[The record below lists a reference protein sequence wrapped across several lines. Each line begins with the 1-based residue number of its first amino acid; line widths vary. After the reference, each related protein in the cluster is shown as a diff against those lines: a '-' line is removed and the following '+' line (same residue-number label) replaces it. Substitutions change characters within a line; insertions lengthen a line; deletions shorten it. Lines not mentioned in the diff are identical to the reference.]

1 MPITVSDVAPD
12 SAADAAGVPK
22 GASIRSVNGV
32 PMNDPI
38 DFMFASSDAELAIC
52 FVAPNNEQHEA
63 KIARTLGEPIGLSF
77 EPIKPRTCTNKCL
90 FCFVDQ
96 MPKGLRPSLCI
107 KDEDY
112 RLSFLF
118 GNFITATNLSKAD
131 LRRIEKLHLSPLYI
145 SVQATDPRIRAE
157 MLLNPNTPPILP
169 VLRNLVR
176 AGVTLH
182 TQIVL
187 CPGLNDGNVLERTIS
202 DLASLFPGV
211 QTVAIVPV
219 GLTRFR
225 AGLPKIEP
233 VSPEYAAGLIQE
245 IRPFQ
250 AQLRERL
257 GRQVLLLSDEFY
269 LMSGAKLPDASAYGA
284 FEQIEN
290 GVGIA
295 SRFVADIDEALA
307 GMRDRERTLG
317 SEAVLLTGKLAA
329 PVISQAVERLNR
341 TLGTRLSVLEVRNKF
356 FGDGVTVA
364 GLLVGRDIERAILEA
379 GLTNDEVALIPD
391 VALEAESEERKGD
404 LRRFIDGITLGELKQ
419 KTGAT
424 VLAAPVRGSEFVR
437 FLLEELA
444 HVWSIPDG
452 D

>member
-1 MPITVSDVAPD
+1 MPIIVSNVAPG
-12 SAADAAGVPK
+12 SAAGVTRIPK
-22 GASIRSVNGV
+22 RASITTVNGV
-32 PMNDPI
+32 AMNDPI
-38 DFMFASSDAELAIC
+38 DFMFASSDVTLDIS
-52 FVAPNNEQHEA
+52 FVGPDNEPHEV
-63 KIARTLGEPIGLSF
+63 KITRTFGEPIGLSF
-77 EPIKPRTCTNKCL
+77 EPIKPRLCPNKCI

-145 SVQATDPRIRAE
+145 SVHATDPRIRAE
-157 MLLNPNTPPILP
+157 MLGNPNTPPILP
-169 VLRNLVR
+169 VLRNLAR
-176 AGVTLH
+176 AGITLH

-187 CPGLNDGNVLERTIS
+187 CPGINDGKVLERTIS

-211 QTVAIVPV
+211 QTIAIVPV

-225 AGLPKIEP
+225 DGLPKIEP
-233 VSPEYAAGLIQE
+233 VSPEYAARLIQK

-269 LMSGAKLPDASAYGA
+269 LMSGAKLPDASKYGA

-295 SRFVADIDEALA
+295 SKFKTEVDEALA
-307 GMRDRERTLG
+307 SMRDRERVLRSKAALITGELAMPVLA
-317 SEAVLLTGKLAA
+317 EAVG
-329 PVISQAVERLNR
+329 RLNQA
-341 TLGTRLSVLEVRNKF
+341 LGTRLSVLEVRNEF
-356 FGDGVTVA
+356 FGDSVTVA
-364 GLLVGRDIERAILEA
+364 GLLVGQDIERAMLSA
-379 GLTNDEVALIPD
+379 GLTSDDIVLIPG
-391 VALEAESEERKGD
+391 VALEGESEECKGD
-404 LRRFIDGITLGELKQ
+404 ARRFIDGITLGELKQ

-424 VLAAPVRGSEFVR
+424 ILAAPVHGSEFVR

-444 HVWSIPDG
+444 LLRSIPDG
-452 D
+452 H

>member
-1 MPITVSDVAPD
+1 MPITVSDVAPG

-22 GASIRSVNGV
+22 GASITTVNGV
-32 PMNDPI
+32 AMNDPI

-52 FVAPNNEQHEA
+52 FVAPNKEQHEA
-63 KIARTLGEPIGLSF
+63 KIVRTLGEPTGLAF

-145 SVQATDPRIRAE
+145 SVHATDPRIRAE
-157 MLLNPNTPPILP
+157 MLGNPNTPPILP

-176 AGVTLH
+176 AGITLH

-233 VSPEYAAGLIQE
+233 VLPEYAAGLIQE

-257 GRQVLLLSDEFY
+257 GREALLLSDEFY
-269 LMSGAKLPDASAYGA
+269 LISGAKLPDASAYGA

-307 GMRDRERTLG
+307 SMRDRERTSG

-341 TLGTRLSVLEVRNKF
+341 TLGTRLSIVEVPNEF
-356 FGDGVTVA
+356 LGDSVTVA
-364 GLLVGRDIERAILEA
+364 GLLVGRDIKRAILEA
-379 GLTNDEVALIPD
+379 GLTSDDIALIPD
-391 VALEAESEERKGD
+391 VALEAESQERKGD
-404 LRRFIDGITLGELKQ
+404 LRRFIDGMTLGELKQ
-419 KTGAT
+419 KTGAA
-424 VLAAPVRGSEFVR
+424 LAAAPVRGSEFVR

-444 HVWSIPDG
+444 HLWSIPDG